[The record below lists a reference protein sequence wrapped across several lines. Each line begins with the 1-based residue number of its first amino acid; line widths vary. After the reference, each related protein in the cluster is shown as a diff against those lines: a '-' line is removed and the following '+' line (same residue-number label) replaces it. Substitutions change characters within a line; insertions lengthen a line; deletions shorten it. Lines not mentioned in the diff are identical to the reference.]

1 MQIFC
6 NYTLVQFPFFFSCSH
21 RNKPADFAMGHF
33 SFLQSLTTQACNHI
47 PNNQVALQAN
57 RQSQVSIFA
66 THITTGCNH
75 VCRIVAI
82 THWPSYFFSFFS
94 KTHVSGSCNDTA
106 IRAQAITYIL
116 VLQLSFFAIA
126 AHQMLQPHV
135 LDVAI
140 TCLFFTRLQPHQANT
155 NLVAI

>member
-1 MQIFC
+1 VFFATVFFATVFFASVLFLNTYNSWLQSLMQIFC

-82 THWPSYFFSFFS
+82 THW
-94 KTHVSGSCNDTA
+94 
-106 IRAQAITYIL
+106 
-116 VLQLSFFAIA
+116 LSFFF
-126 AHQMLQPHV
+126 
-135 LDVAI
+135 
-140 TCLFFTRLQPHQANT
+140 LFFPKHT
-155 NLVAI
+155 

>member
-82 THWPSYFFSFFS
+82 THWLSYFFSFFFQNTRKRQLQWHCYKGAS
-94 KTHVSGSCNDTA
+94 NHLHLGFATVVSQLLHIRCCN
-106 IRAQAITYIL
+106 RM
-116 VLQLSFFAIA
+116 FW
-126 AHQMLQPHV
+126 MLQSP
-135 LDVAI
+135 I
-140 TCLFFTRLQPHQANT
+140 FFSQGCNHIKQTPT
-155 NLVAI
+155 